1 YLKICSLSYDSYL
14 WSGQRHVNR
23 HQEKVNSSIV
33 KCTGSVRYTRLDSL
47 LMEAAMTW
55 EFTAMVLFRP
65 AKSLPSFM
73 VAFSVLRKRPKL
85 L

>member
-1 YLKICSLSYDSYL
+1 MPAFLA
-14 WSGQRHVNR
+14 WE
-23 HQEKVNSSIV
+23 QEEPNSNSRV
-33 KCTGSVRYTRLDSL
+33 KGVKSTGSVRYTRLDSL

-65 AKSLPSFM
+65 TKSLPSFM
-73 VAFSVLRKRPKL
+73 VAFSVLRNRPKL